1 MKSDFFDFLKKHEKY
16 APFMKMVKSPHGD
29 ITVPK
34 IVCAVM
40 PDNDGD
46 ERSKVKLVNEMLVD
60 FAASM
65 KLAKPGKGSCPYLQP
80 STQCQYLRSLLA
92 GMKDD
97 YGWDFTLDQSFNFKG
112 GVKTVLDHLFQKRRK
127 DYNKVSVATVSATI
141 LLFF

>member
-1 MKSDFFDFLKKHEKY
+1 MG
-16 APFMKMVKSPHGD
+16 MVKSPHGD

-40 PDNDGD
+40 PDNLGD
-46 ERSKVKLVNEMLVD
+46 DRFKVKLVNEMLVD

-65 KLAKPGKGSCPYLQP
+65 KLSKPGKESCPYLQP

-97 YGWDFTLDQSFNFKG
+97 YGWEYTLDQSFNFKG

-127 DYNKVSVATVSATI
+127 DYNKVSVMLLKGAII